1 MPLFLAKALRV
12 VAALTVAAAFAAA
25 GGPAASQAPSLEPA
39 SPGEP
44 ALPETQEQ
52 VRLSFAP
59 LVKAA
64 APAVV
69 NIYTR
74 RVLRRRRVSPLFDD
88 PFFRQF
94 FGEMFPFLGPP
105 EEKIQNSLGSG
116 VIVDEAGLIVTNN
129 HVVEG
134 AQEIT
139 VLLADR
145 RQFEAEVI
153 GTDERTDLAVLR
165 VDPEGDKLPSL
176 PLGDSDELE
185 VGDLVLAIGNP
196 FGVGQTVTSGIVSA
210 LARTRIGPGDFR
222 SFIQTDAAIN
232 PGNSGGALI
241 NMNGEVVGINT
252 AIFTRTGGS
261 LGIGFAI
268 PANMVKVVLRGA
280 VAGGRVV
287 RPWLGVSGQV
297 VTAEIAE
304 TLGLDRPRGVLVNA
318 IHPAGPAAKAG
329 LRVGDVIT
337 ALNGREVNDE
347 EVLRFRV
354 ATLPVDGA
362 ATLNVLRQG
371 KALALEIPLVA
382 PPEEPP
388 RDVTELR
395 GRHPLAGAIAANLSP
410 AFNDEMGLDDTL
422 TGVILVEIQ
431 LGSPAH
437 RFRFRAG
444 DIVVRVDEHKID
456 TVDRLEAMLRQ
467 PTDVWRITINRGGR
481 ILTAAIKA

>member
-1 MPLFLAKALRV
+1 MPALIAKALRV

-25 GGPAASQAPSLEPA
+25 GPAVSQPPYLEPA
-39 SPGEP
+39 LPGES
-44 ALPETQEQ
+44 AIPETQEQ
-52 VRLSFAP
+52 VQLSFAP

-74 RVLRRRRVSPLFDD
+74 KVLRRRRVSPLFDD

-105 EEKIQNSLGSG
+105 EEQVQNSLGSG

-129 HVVEG
+129 HVIEG
-134 AQEIT
+134 AEQIT

-145 RQFEAEVI
+145 QQFEAEVI

-176 PLGDSDELE
+176 SLGDSDELE

-232 PGNSGGALI
+232 PGNSGGALV
-241 NMNGEVVGINT
+241 NMKGEVVGINS

-261 LGIGFAI
+261 LGIGFAT
-268 PANMVKVVLRGA
+268 PANMVKAVLRGA

-318 IHPAGPAAKAG
+318 IHPASPATKAG
-329 LRVGDVIT
+329 LGLGDVIT

-354 ATLPVDGA
+354 ATLPVDGT
-362 ATLNVLRQG
+362 ATLDVLRDG
-371 KALALEIPLVA
+371 KELALEVPLVA

-388 RDVTELR
+388 RDVTELA
-395 GRHPLAGAIAANLSP
+395 GRHPLTGAIAANLSP

-422 TGVILVEIQ
+422 AGVILVEIGP
-431 LGSPAH
+431 GSPAH
-437 RFRFRAG
+437 RFGFRAG
-444 DIVVRVDEHKID
+444 DIVLRIDEHKIE
-456 TVDRLEAMLRQ
+456 TVDRLEAVLRE
-467 PTDVWRITINRGGR
+467 PTDEWRVTINRGGR
-481 ILTAAIKA
+481 VLTAKITA